1 MPSFPPRFPDGGT
14 SFSANQV
21 TWKEQ
26 GGGGELNSSPP
37 LPAPRPA
44 AGPQSASWRTLRSA
58 GWIMEELARESI
70 SLLASASAK
79 PPLYAGPRLGSTGA
93 VFIML
98 KSALGAGLLNF
109 PWAFERAG
117 GVRSA
122 VTVELVSAAPDA
134 LIVEVFSGSD
144 RSRYG
149 PAPADRRA
157 FSTDIY
163 ISRTPPPNRPLPPQ
177 ISLVF
182 LVSGLIIL
190 GYSSSIS
197 GGATYQA
204 VVRQLCGPA
213 IGQLCELCFVF
224 NLFMIS
230 VAFLVVVDDQLDK
243 RESRGG
249 PPWPPEAGASPG
261 QVPQTSVG
269 TLLTSQ
275 PPPGASQCC

>member
-1 MPSFPPRFPDGGT
+1 MVTGINPKLVQFPG
-14 SFSANQV
+14 SC
-21 TWKEQ
+21 WE
-26 GGGGELNSSPP
+26 PP

-79 PPLYAGPRLGSTGA
+79 PPLDAGPRLGSTGA

-122 VTVELVSAAPDA
+122 VTVEL
-134 LIVEVFSGSD
+134 
-144 RSRYG
+144 
-149 PAPADRRA
+149 
-157 FSTDIY
+157 
-163 ISRTPPPNRPLPPQ
+163 